1 MTARAG
7 LGSIVTPLSHALVV
21 LLLPGRHSEPQFN
34 LGSAAGGIDRFPQI
48 RGQSVV
54 DQIVRLTL
62 AIDSRRE

>member
-7 LGSIVTPLSHALVV
+7 LGSIVTP